1 MICTFHSTDHAD
13 FCLTGYTTRIQNHC
27 KVSKVSPFFKCLIG
41 KFICKKDSRS
51 LGPYNTSCHFS
62 LRSPY
67 TPYQR
72 KKMLENCCC
81 CFFFNLRE
89 NFFQMSCI
97 PAIFHEEQFTNDEWK
112 KMARGKVPFFFRP
125 FSLSLAPTICPWV
138 SEDGEKVANEGDYT
152 APPYSDNTLSWLR
165 TAIFYRTLYPPRG
178 YKR

>member
-1 MICTFHSTDHAD
+1 MVMICTFHSTDHAG

-81 CFFFNLRE
+81 CFFLIYE
-89 NFFQMSCI
+89 KIFFKCL
-97 PAIFHEEQFTNDEWK
+97 
-112 KMARGKVPFFFRP
+112 VYRP
-125 FSLSLAPTICPWV
+125 FSTKNNSRMTNGKKWR
-138 SEDGEKVANEGDYT
+138 EEKCHFFSPV
-152 APPYSDNTLSWLR
+152 
-165 TAIFYRTLYPPRG
+165 
-178 YKR
+178 

>member
-1 MICTFHSTDHAD
+1 MVMICTFHSTDHAG

-27 KVSKVSPFFKCLIG
+27 KVNKVSPFFKCLIG

-97 PAIFHEEQFTNDEWK
+97 PAIFHKEQFTNDEWK
-112 KMARGKVPFFFRP
+112 KMARGKVPFFFARLVFP
-125 FSLSLAPTICPWV
+125 LPPLSAPGSPRMERRWLTKETI
-138 SEDGEKVANEGDYT
+138 
-152 APPYSDNTLSWLR
+152 PPLPTQTTR
-165 TAIFYRTLYPPRG
+165 
-178 YKR
+178 

>member
-1 MICTFHSTDHAD
+1 MVMICTFHSTDHAG

-81 CFFFNLRE
+81 CFLIYDKIFFKCL
-89 NFFQMSCI
+89 
-97 PAIFHEEQFTNDEWK
+97 
-112 KMARGKVPFFFRP
+112 VYRP
-125 FSLSLAPTICPWV
+125 FSTKNNSRMTNFKATKIFILIDPLRMNKKKV
-138 SEDGEKVANEGDYT
+138 NEKKKEGKEEILEHEM
-152 APPYSDNTLSWLR
+152 S
-165 TAIFYRTLYPPRG
+165 
-178 YKR
+178 